1 MSRIVSLDMLRGYAL
16 VCIMLNHMP
25 HGVLRQA
32 TLTNFAIY
40 DSAELFV
47 LLSGFLVGLVWM
59 KVERAEGRLAAQ
71 WRFARRAGQVW
82 LALVLGG
89 IMLALLSRGLLELG
103 FAHSAIWNEY
113 ARWIIDV
120 PLGYV
125 ATLALMWMQPNLL
138 DVLALYVIL
147 LALAP
152 VLVPLML
159 RWPVAFF
166 AGSVALWLVA
176 VPLNAALPNQRVEG
190 GLLFNPFGWQLLF
203 HSGVAMGAFRHRF
216 MPVLR
221 RHGAW
226 ITLLAVAVTLY
237 SLGMVTLWRMGAE
250 GKQLADIMW
259 HAVGIVDKWSLDWVR
274 YVAILAASWLVAVPL
289 AGLFAWMAATAPG
302 RALATIGK
310 GGLVAFVACV
320 LLSVLGDAM
329 MVSLPQTIPARMA
342 VDLWTV
348 GALWLTAHAWL
359 TIKAHRAA
367 NGRSN
372 I

>member
-1 MSRIVSLDMLRGYAL
+1 MNRILSLDMLRGYAL

-25 HGVLRQA
+25 LGVLRQL

-40 DSAELFV
+40 DAAELFV

-89 IMLALLSRGLLELG
+89 ILLALLSRGLLELG

-113 ARWIIDV
+113 ARWIIEV

-166 AGSVALWLVA
+166 AGSVALWLVS
-176 VPLNAALPNQRVEG
+176 VPLNASLPNHRVEG

-216 MPVLR
+216 MPLLR

-226 ITLLAVAVTLY
+226 ITLLAAVATLY
-237 SLGMVTLWRMGAE
+237 SLGMATLWRMGPE
-250 GKQLADIMW
+250 GKRLADILW
-259 HAVGIVDKWSLDWVR
+259 HAVGVVDKWSLDWVR
-274 YVAILAASWLVAVPL
+274 YAAIMAASWLVAAPL
-289 AGLFAWMAATAPG
+289 SGLFAWMAGTGPG

-329 MVSLPQTIPARMA
+329 MVSLPSGATRLG

-348 GALWLTAHAWL
+348 AALWLAAHSWL
-359 TIKAHRAA
+359 AIKARRAA
-367 NGRSN
+367 PRRAGN
-372 I
+372 